1 MYEQNI
7 LSCITKRIPAEK
19 DFDAI
24 KDILAGVLKEIGP
37 IFSCVIYAEYKRD
50 KFIGY
55 MINFNISQNDTFN
68 VLTPLQVFKKVLKKI
83 SIHFNTNEKKYIIG
97 YMQPPLELLMR
108 LFDPLIQKLAYEQ
121 HQRWTFLEYDD
132 LCQMCRLVMS
142 DLYYKGYYIH
152 KRLLYK
158 AFNNYVLMHIRKDRC
173 KPEVYSLEQEWS
185 KRDDDDY
192 VTLADMIPDTKL
204 LEDLEN
210 KDNDEVENRILD
222 EMRGII
228 VDFIGQ
234 RQYDQLL
241 REYGNKSTT
250 PWSRKLM
257 VKIKAHLF
265 EMGINGK
272 SFKKYYE

>member
-1 MYEQNI
+1 MYEQN
-7 LSCITKRIPAEK
+7 LLNCITKQVPANEQ
-19 DFDAI
+19 AI
-24 KDILAGVLKEIGP
+24 KNSISKTLRKLGP
-37 IFSCVIYAEYKRD
+37 VFSYVIYAEYD
-50 KFIGY
+50 KNVLKGY
-55 MINFNISQNDTFN
+55 TVRINISQNDRFN
-68 VLTPLQVFKKVLKKI
+68 VLSPFKTCNNILKKI
-83 SIHFNTNEKKYIIG
+83 FDHMRNPVKKYVVG
-97 YMQPPLELLMR
+97 YKQPPLDLLIK
-108 LFDPLIQKLAYEQ
+108 LFNPLVQKLSYEQ
-121 HQRWTFLEYDD
+121 HQRWSFLEYDD

-152 KRLLYK
+152 KRLLYR
-158 AFNNYVLMHIRKDRC
+158 AFNNYVLMHIRKDKC

-204 LEDLEN
+204 LEDLEDH
-210 KDNDEVENRILD
+210 DNDEVENRILD

>member
-1 MYEQNI
+1 MYEQN
-7 LSCITKRIPAEK
+7 LLNCITKQVPANEQE
-19 DFDAI
+19 I
-24 KDILAGVLKEIGP
+24 KNSISKTLRKLGP
-37 IFSCVIYAEYKRD
+37 VFSYVIYAEYD
-50 KFIGY
+50 KNVLKGY
-55 MINFNISQNDTFN
+55 TVRFNISQNDRFN
-68 VLTPLQVFKKVLKKI
+68 VLSPFKTSKNILKKI
-83 SIHFNTNEKKYIIG
+83 FDHMRNPVKKYVVG
-97 YMQPPLELLMR
+97 YKQPPLDLLIK
-108 LFDPLIQKLAYEQ
+108 LFNPLVQKLSHEQ
-121 HQRWTFLEYDD
+121 NQRWSFLEYDD

-152 KRLLYK
+152 KRLLYR
-158 AFNNYVLMHIRKDRC
+158 AFNNYVLMHIRKDKC

-204 LEDLEN
+204 LEDLEDR
-210 KDNDEVENRILD
+210 DNNEVENRILD